1 MNSTKKT
8 MVILGIM
15 LAISGEYLLA
25 MQPAAAPTQAKTY
38 QPLTLKQTLI
48 NQAARN
54 VQGKNDLAS
63 AFAKMLPDAHCD
75 LLKAILE
82 RNVLSLEEKL
92 EAVDTYCPNEKLKLS
107 LTIHEKNVP
116 VEKKQQLLEAFI
128 KGASDEK
135 IKNNLTQ
142 LIAYLNQ
149 TEFPTPLA
157 YAISRSKPELIKFLL
172 DIGENP
178 SQTFKMQIGRHHW
191 QTLNPL
197 SAIVASQYY
206 NPEVAQALLDAGARV
221 NDETLSLDEQPLN
234 LALVNN
240 NEDYVKR
247 LIKAGA
253 NPNKKFNIPFR
264 RTTGTINESFRELEE
279 NIERAGYLVGVDLAE
294 VRRNLTLWQ
303 KYVKDAEPQ
312 L

>member
-1 MNSTKKT
+1 MNFKQKI
-8 MVILGIM
+8 MFVLGIM

-25 MQPAAAPTQAKTY
+25 MQPALVPTQKY

-54 VQGKNDLAS
+54 VQGKKDLAS

-75 LLKAILE
+75 LLKAIFR
-82 RNVLSLEEKL
+82 RNLLSLEEKL
-92 EAVDTYCPNEKLKLS
+92 EAVDTYCPNEKFKLS
-107 LTIHEKNVP
+107 LTIHENVP

-128 KGASDEK
+128 QGSSDDK

-157 YAISRSKPELIKFLL
+157 YAISRSNPELIKFLL

-178 SQTFKMQIGRHHW
+178 SQTFKMQIGRNYW

-221 NDETLSLDEQPLN
+221 DDEALSLEEQPLD
-234 LALVNN
+234 LALTNN

-253 NPNKKFNIPFR
+253 NPNKKFNMPLR
-264 RTTGTINESFRELEE
+264 RTKGSINESFQELEE
-279 NIERAGYLVGVDLAE
+279 NIETPGYLVGIDPAE
-294 VRRNLTLWQ
+294 MRSRITLWR